1 MLDRHPARYVAPL
14 ALAGAIVAIVLVVNR
29 SHPASPAG
37 GATTTVPTTT
47 TAQTQHHRP
56 RHRFYRVKPGDLLS
70 TIARKYGMST
80 QAILELNPNLDPQT
94 LQAGQR
100 IRLR

>member
-14 ALAGAIVAIVLVVNR
+14 ALAGAVAAILLVVNN
-29 SHPASPAG
+29 SPSGSSGSSAT
-37 GATTTVPTTT
+37 ATTPTTT
-47 TAQTQHHRP
+47 TVRTHHRP
-56 RHRFYRVKPGDLLS
+56 RHRFYRVKPGDLLG
-70 TIARKYGMST
+70 TIASRYGMTT
-80 QAILELNPNLDPQT
+80 QALLELNPNLDPQT